1 MPHKVVAINHQ
12 TFMSGGEAT
21 KQVFR
26 FSKVYKTNPSQRF
39 LVKPIALMFFTA
51 DKEDPEP
58 HIFVLKGL
66 GEFNGELNI
75 QTGTPSTSGNTQSQ
89 VNKTFLGV
97 VGGGMPNSGTNQGAS
112 NSVEAPTFLVKDI
125 PLNDFT
131 IESIHPDNTASESAD
146 FLVHFEIQ
154 TIEDY

>member
-12 TFMSGGEAT
+12 TFMSGAESA

-26 FSKVYKTNPSQRF
+26 FTKVYKTNPRQRF
-39 LVKPIALMFFTA
+39 LLKPIALMFYT
-51 DKEDPEP
+51 DTKTDPEP

-66 GEFNGELNI
+66 GEFNGELNV

-97 VGGGMPNSGTNQGAS
+97 VGGGIPTSGTKQGFS
-112 NSVEAPTFLVKDI
+112 NSVEPPTFLVKDI

-131 IESIHPDNTASESAD
+131 IEAIHPDHTAAEAAD
-146 FLVHFEIQ
+146 FMVHFEIQ